1 MSPLSGD
8 RNSDGTEEVTFFWS
22 VSLGSQLEDSNMGV
36 LLVWAASFHVWWP
49 VLVSGLLARAPM
61 CGLPGGVG
69 PSHAV
74 AGPHRASKQGRAALR
89 PQSVS
94 WAATSA
100 TYFSSRQLGPPRQ
113 RRGVPTHLSM
123 EESRRAA
130 GVSACCWSLGV
141 LLEAREGLAGVCTG
155 FAIFG
160 QMP

>member
-1 MSPLSGD
+1 MLPLSGD

-22 VSLGSQLEDSNMGV
+22 VSLGSQLEDSNMGA

-49 VLVSGLLARAPM
+49 VLVSGLLARAPT

-94 WAATSA
+94 WAATST

-113 RRGVPTHLSM
+113 RRGDTDPPLDG
-123 EESRRAA
+123 
-130 GVSACCWSLGV
+130 GVSAYCWRHVRDWQVFALVLPSLDK
-141 LLEAREGLAGVCTG
+141 CHS
-155 FAIFG
+155 
-160 QMP
+160 